1 MRQIKVTADDRPV
14 RKAKRSTNRKKK
26 VSKAR
31 QVPRFNPAFLLK
43 PITWGLDIFE
53 ALVLRKPKAKAA
65 VKKTAKTARRR
76 PPGTIR
82 KIAIPAAICLAIALP
97 VGSAGYYIVANSIM
111 EKSANWIGDQV
122 NGVVV
127 ASGLTVQEI
136 SVIGRKRTSGADM
149 MEALAVARGDN
160 ILTFDPVLAQQ
171 RIEALGWVS
180 EASVMRRFPDEI
192 FIRISE
198 RRPFARWQE
207 KGKTVVIDRAG
218 AVVTRSKNKEFR
230 YLPKVVGA
238 RANQEAAELFDILA
252 QSPTL
257 FTRLHNAVRIRD
269 RRWNLEFDNGVTV
282 MMPEEGLRNAW
293 TRLGE
298 MHAQQ
303 QILNKGILAIDL
315 RSGQKTYVRL
325 KSDDAEFRKVAGEKT

>member
-1 MRQIKVTADDRPV
+1 MRQIKVTANDRPV
-14 RKAKRSTNRKKK
+14 RNAKRNPARKKK
-26 VSKAR
+26 VSKAK
-31 QVPRFNPAFLLK
+31 QTQRFNPAFFLK
-43 PITWGLDIFE
+43 PVTGLLGMFE
-53 ALVLRKPKAKAA
+53 ALVLRKPNGKLAK
-65 VKKTAKTARRR
+65 KKVTKTARRR
-76 PPGTIR
+76 PPGTMR
-82 KIAIPAAICLAIALP
+82 KIAMPAAICLAIAVP
-97 VGSAGYYIVANSIM
+97 VGSAGYYIVANSIV
-111 EKSANWIGDQV
+111 EKSANWVSDQV
-122 NGVVV
+122 NDLVV

-136 SVIGRKRTSGADM
+136 SVIGRERTSGKDM

-192 FIRISE
+192 FVRISE

-207 KGKTVVIDRAG
+207 QGKTVVIDRSG

-230 YLPKVVGA
+230 YLPKVVGV

-298 MHAQQ
+298 MHASQK
-303 QILNKGILAIDL
+303 ILNKGILAIDL
-315 RSGQKTYVRL
+315 RSAQKTYVRL